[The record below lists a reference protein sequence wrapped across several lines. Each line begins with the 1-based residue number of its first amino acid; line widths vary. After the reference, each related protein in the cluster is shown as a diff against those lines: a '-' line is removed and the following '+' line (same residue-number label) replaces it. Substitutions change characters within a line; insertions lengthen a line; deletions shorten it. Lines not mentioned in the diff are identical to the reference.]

1 LQETEEVIL
10 PAGSLDATEVVGST
24 STPTPTR
31 LLPISTPTE
40 LLPTPTPTTPPPPT
54 ATQQDSYCD
63 SYDLSEF
70 MLNRDQ
76 VSWELKIGGAEAT
89 VLQALTLNWPAENG
103 NLFKVDLG
111 GATIWVGDVEAP
123 ASLQTWT
130 GGETSR
136 IVNGSERMAIRFKGD
151 AQAQGYSL
159 EISLANGCLI
169 QAEN

>member
-1 LQETEEVIL
+1 
-10 PAGSLDATEVVGST
+10 
-24 STPTPTR
+24 
-31 LLPISTPTE
+31 
-40 LLPTPTPTTPPPPT
+40 
-54 ATQQDSYCD
+54 
-63 SYDLSEF
+63 